1 VWSPTSTPFRERP
14 VSDIDLPPHM
24 IEMLVSAVHVSASD
38 LIDASDEKLLPVRG
52 LGQGRRDSLR
62 WRLSQGK

>member
-1 VWSPTSTPFRERP
+1 VF
-14 VSDIDLPPHM
+14 DLDLPRNM
-24 IEMLVSAVHVSASD
+24 VELLVSAGYVSASD